1 MTVDEL
7 ERCALF
13 LKQGLDLPR
22 ETQKRLV
29 AHALGDAPAPHA
41 RACAFL
47 RGEGCD
53 CRGAPGPMEQA
64 VREALGG
71 D

>member
-1 MTVDEL
+1 MGIDEL

-29 AHALGDAPAPHA
+29 AHALGDVPAPHA

-53 CRGAPGPMEQA
+53 CRSEPTPLDLAL
-64 VREALGG
+64 REALGA